1 MSAYAPISIPAPAL
15 VEPIS
20 VPLLARWLCLVVL
33 AIGCFS
39 GPLDIAEGT
48 GGENAARV
56 AKAPSLLL
64 KLANAGAAGA
74 IGIWG
79 MLFVRQA
86 RQYLTSI
93 PGLMLCA
100 IAVIFLLSCA
110 TSIKVSASLP
120 ICLVFMAYLLFVP
133 TAIGVLGFRNVMAAA
148 LLGCALFTM
157 GALFLYVF
165 VPRIGVFME
174 EFNDGVMIERLG
186 GMSQPNH
193 VGRTALIGVL
203 LTVYFMRVSSRWD
216 LRAGLS
222 LLLCV
227 FAVAGLLA
235 MSRTAL
241 LGVMI
246 CLVLLNLDLL
256 FTRIGLTATWLMVVG
271 GLAALFMLLAAGKE
285 DALAKKILGSVT
297 KTGDLEEVTQVTGR
311 YEIWERAVK
320 LIKGRPLQGYGLG
333 SNKEMLKDH
342 LQSTH
347 NILLHPT
354 LAAGVFAGGLTLLL
368 LLWNLLNV
376 FVYPNLLIRALS
388 AYFIISGFTEDTLYE
403 TFPGACTLLWMVCC
417 LWPCTPHALHG
428 AWPRGSHD

>member
-1 MSAYAPISIPAPAL
+1 MSAYAPTSILTPAASA
-15 VEPIS
+15 PIS
-20 VPLLARWLCLVVL
+20 VPLLARWLCLIVL

-48 GGENAARV
+48 GGEEAAHL

-64 KLANAGAAGA
+64 KLVNASAAGA

-79 MLFVRQA
+79 ILCVRPA

-93 PGLMLCA
+93 PGLMLCT
-100 IAVIFLLSCA
+100 IALIFLLSCA
-110 TSIKVSASLP
+110 TSIKISASLP
-120 ICLVFMAYLLFVP
+120 ICVVFIAYLLFVP

-148 LLGCALFTM
+148 LIGCALFTM
-157 GALFLYVF
+157 GALFLYVC

-193 VGRTALIGVL
+193 VGRTALIGLL
-203 LTVYFMRVSSRWD
+203 LTVYFLRVSSRWD
-216 LRAGLS
+216 VRGGLS
-222 LLLCV
+222 LLLCI

-271 GLAALFMLLAAGKE
+271 GLAALFLLLAAGKE

-297 KTGDLEEVTQVTGR
+297 KTGSMEEVTQVTGR
-311 YEIWERAVK
+311 LEIWERAIK

-333 SNKEMLKDH
+333 SNKEMLKEH

-354 LAAGVFAGGLTLLL
+354 LAAGVLAGGLTLLL

-388 AYFIISGFTEDTLYE
+388 AYVIISGFTEDTLYE

-417 LWPCTPHALHG
+417 LWPCTPVG
-428 AWPRGSHD
+428 QSRRD

>member
-1 MSAYAPISIPAPAL
+1 M
-15 VEPIS
+15 V
-20 VPLLARWLCLVVL
+20 
-33 AIGCFS
+33 
-39 GPLDIAEGT
+39 
-48 GGENAARV
+48 
-56 AKAPSLLL
+56 
-64 KLANAGAAGA
+64 
-74 IGIWG
+74 
-79 MLFVRQA
+79 
-86 RQYLTSI
+86 
-93 PGLMLCA
+93 
-100 IAVIFLLSCA
+100 
-110 TSIKVSASLP
+110 
-120 ICLVFMAYLLFVP
+120 
-133 TAIGVLGFRNVMAAA
+133 AA
-148 LLGCALFTM
+148 LIGCALFTM

-203 LTVYFMRVSSRWD
+203 LTVYFMRVCPRWD
-216 LRAGLS
+216 VRAGLS
-222 LLLCV
+222 LLLCI

-256 FTRIGLTATWLMVVG
+256 FTRIGLTATWLMFVG
-271 GLAALFMLLAAGKE
+271 GLAALFLLLAAGKE
-285 DALAKKILGSVT
+285 DALAKKILGTVT

-417 LWPCTPHALHG
+417 LWPCTPKT
-428 AWPRGSHD
+428 SMK